1 VNAISRGLK
10 RERRTLPVLRPLMR
24 TVWKMAFALL
34 TWPISVMAQAP
45 PSLNQSNPPLQ
56 SSPLANDSMPSS
68 DPITASS
75 PAPTPILPVKAPPS
89 PYFRLRKQPPIAAG
103 RFTALT
109 LSAGYSV
116 TDLAIPSSSRVA
128 LTGVDVSIAADVCS
142 RIGAKLDLSY
152 ARAPNVSNSGHGASV
167 LSYLF
172 GPTFSLWSGNS
183 LSTHA
188 HVLGGGARVTG
199 TFPIASGGLGTGHV
213 HYPALDFG
221 GSAEYRLSPAFGFR
235 VTIDCLHAHFF
246 NSSGVIRGQND
257 IGVVN
262 SIVYYLGEPVRRR
275 HL

>member
-1 VNAISRGLK
+1 M
-10 RERRTLPVLRPLMR
+10 P
-24 TVWKMAFALL
+24 TVWKIAFAFLI
-34 TWPISVMAQAP
+34 WPISVVAQAP
-45 PSLNQSNPPLQ
+45 PSPNQSNPPLQ
-56 SSPLANDSMPSS
+56 SSPLVNDSMPSS
-68 DPITASS
+68 DPTTASS
-75 PAPTPILPVKAPPS
+75 PAPTPILPVKTPPS
-89 PYFRLRKQPPIAAG
+89 PYFRLIKQPPIAPG

-116 TDLAIPSSSRVA
+116 ADLAIPSSSHVA
-128 LTGVDVSIAADVCS
+128 LTGADVSIAADGGS

-183 LSTHA
+183 LSTYA

-199 TFPIASGGLGTGHV
+199 TFPIVSGGLSRGHV

-246 NSSGVIRGQND
+246 NSAAVIRGQND
-257 IGVVN
+257 LRVIN
-262 SIVYYLGEPVRRR
+262 SIVYYVGEPVRRR
-275 HL
+275 HRWASATR